1 MIDYKDFAP
10 NILEKRT
17 FFKSATFETLE
28 VALAAA
34 NAWIASETVKVVN
47 IETVVFP
54 SISQELG
61 PTDENAPVGGLDGV
75 VWHQFIRVWYEAR
88 S

>member
-1 MIDYKDFAP
+1 MIDYKDFAKKL
-10 NILEKRT
+10 LEKSSI
-17 FFKSATFETLE
+17 FKSATYETLD

-34 NAWIASETVKVVN
+34 NAWIASETVKIVN

-54 SISQELG
+54 SIWQELG
-61 PTDENAPVGGLDGV
+61 PTDENAAVGGGA
-75 VWHQFIRVWYEAR
+75 VWHQFIRVWYEVG